1 MRPIEDAAWAEA
13 HPTSLRLQTP
23 VAGGSLRMPRS
34 EVLAMAAFEKRE
46 PLAMWAELSVR
57 GGPGARHDLR
67 GGLRRRKNRAIGGRE
82 RRGALGEG
90 RPLSRPPPVPWTE
103 EDREPIWPQPFWSA
117 YVEPLACKAF
127 WIGPRCSRPSVPS
140 RRGAAASKVAKATCT
155 TITAPTI
162 P

>member
-1 MRPIEDAAWAEA
+1 
-13 HPTSLRLQTP
+13 
-23 VAGGSLRMPRS
+23 
-34 EVLAMAAFEKRE
+34 
-46 PLAMWAELSVR
+46 MWAELSVR